1 MKNIY
6 RTHYYIKVGIFTTAL
21 LMVAIFLSVSTRLMN
36 ALEQEER
43 SKMEIWAKATSLLAS
58 QDTDTDMSLVLK
70 VIQSNTTIPVVIMD
84 NKDRV
89 LWHINCDISK
99 RDSVAE
105 LQEVVER
112 LKDRKPIE
120 VVISRSLKQY
130 LYYDDSILLKQLQYY
145 PYIQLAILFL
155 FIVVTYW
162 AFKSSQR
169 AEQNR
174 VWVGLSKETAHQ
186 LGTPISSM
194 MAWID
199 YLRSMDTDPMVLDE
213 LDKDVRRLNTIA
225 DRFSKI
231 GSQPKLEVL
240 RLQDVVEA
248 AVGYM
253 RKRISAKV
261 SLTLE
266 MTHEVI
272 EVKGSVA
279 LLEWVIENLLR
290 NAVDATNGSGSIHVE
305 VGLLAGESF
314 IKVTDNGR
322 GILRKHFQTI
332 FHPGFT
338 TKKRGWGLGLT
349 LTKRII
355 EQYHGGN
362 IVVVESVPFERTTL
376 RISLPL
382 IAESI
387 PAGEQG

>member
-290 NAVDATNGSGSIHVE
+290 NAVDATNGSGRIHVE
-305 VGLLAGESF
+305 VGLLAGE
-314 IKVTDNGR
+314 
-322 GILRKHFQTI
+322 
-332 FHPGFT
+332 
-338 TKKRGWGLGLT
+338 
-349 LTKRII
+349 
-355 EQYHGGN
+355 
-362 IVVVESVPFERTTL
+362 
-376 RISLPL
+376 
-382 IAESI
+382 
-387 PAGEQG
+387 